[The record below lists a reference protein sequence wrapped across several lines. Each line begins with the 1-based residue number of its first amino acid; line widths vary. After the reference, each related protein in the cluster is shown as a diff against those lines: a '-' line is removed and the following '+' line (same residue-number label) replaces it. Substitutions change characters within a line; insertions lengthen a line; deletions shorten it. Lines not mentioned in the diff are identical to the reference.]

1 MAVFFD
7 ALWQLMQQGAFFSVF
22 LFILLISNGLVV
34 FFYRRNT
41 VITLRTAARRAQ
53 EKHKQ
58 LEERSEMMKMMLDHI
73 PDPIV
78 FRDPEGGYAYCN
90 KALELL
96 WGLKCEE
103 ILGSSPEKLFPME
116 SDDINRI
123 DAEVRKEGHCIKSS
137 KWLTDKTG
145 KKRYFEILQM
155 PFDGFPDKGS
165 GVLVFFNDMTKI
177 KEELTSLSSFH
188 DTLKRDL
195 QERALFYSQFLRKAV
210 HPLESIQKNTDYVLD
225 LVRDNDEARNS
236 LRIIAEAGHLM
247 DSYIRNLAFLAFPDK
262 SALASRFSAREMLS
276 LEDWQH
282 ELKNRCQIFSM
293 KSGKPTYILLYG
305 DVPEN
310 LKINYSILN
319 DLMDRLI
326 DNAERFSTGGFY
338 IMIRIY
344 RVEEGYYSMNISIRN
359 PGQSIPQAMREE
371 IFKPFIQLNK
381 DDGSRHAGLGLT
393 VARQLAEKLGGSL
406 SCDPSCSDG
415 ARFLLSLPPMG
426 GDGTI
431 ISGHRLEGHCR
442 EWPSSVLIADD
453 DRIFRER
460 LGSQLKNTGLTVILA
475 EDGYE
480 AREMALSSKP
490 ELLMIDSKMPGLNG
504 MEVLEE
510 ISGQIDFSKQ
520 DVYLLVS
527 GYNPEFESC
536 PGDHESGIGTL
547 VKPLDWSLLLD
558 ILVMRG

>member
-1 MAVFFD
+1 MRV
-7 ALWQLMQQGAFFSVF
+7 QM
-22 LFILLISNGLVV
+22 
-34 FFYRRNT
+34 
-41 VITLRTAARRAQ
+41 
-53 EKHKQ
+53 KHQQ
-58 LEERSEMMKMMLDHI
+58 LEERSVMMKMMLDHI

-78 FRDPEGGYAYCN
+78 FRDPDGVYAYCN

-96 WGLKCEE
+96 WGIKREE
-103 ILGSSPEKLFPME
+103 ILGNSPEKLFPME
-116 SDDINRI
+116 SDEINRI
-123 DAEVRKEGHCIKSS
+123 DAEVRKDGHSIKRT

-145 KKRYFEILQM
+145 KNRYFEILQM
-155 PFDGFPDKGS
+155 PFDGFPDKGP

-177 KEELTSLSSFH
+177 KEELASLSFFH

-225 LVRDNDEARNS
+225 LVRDNNEARNS
-236 LRIIAEAGHLM
+236 VRIIAEAGQLM

-262 SALASRFSAREMLS
+262 SALASRFTARETLS

-282 ELKNRCQIFSM
+282 ELKNRCQVFSI
-293 KSGKPTYILLYG
+293 KSGKPTYILLFG

-319 DLMDRLI
+319 DLLDRLI
-326 DNAERFSTGGFY
+326 ENAERFSRGGFY

-359 PGQSIPQAMREE
+359 PGRCIPQAMREE
-371 IFKPFIQLNK
+371 IFKPFIQLNQEEN
-381 DDGSRHAGLGLT
+381 GRHAGLGLT

-415 ARFLLSLPPMG
+415 ARFLLSLPPMA
-426 GDGTI
+426 GDGPV

-453 DRIFRER
+453 DKVFRER
-460 LGSQLKNTGLTVILA
+460 LGSQLKNAGLKVFQA
-475 EDGYE
+475 EDGNE
-480 AREMALSSKP
+480 ARRMVLSSKA

-504 MEVLEE
+504 MEVLQ
-510 ISGQIDFSKQ
+510 SLQDQIDFSKQ

-536 PGDHESGIGTL
+536 PGDHESHIKTL
-547 VKPLDWSLLLD
+547 VKPLDWSLLMD
-558 ILVMRG
+558 ILVMKG